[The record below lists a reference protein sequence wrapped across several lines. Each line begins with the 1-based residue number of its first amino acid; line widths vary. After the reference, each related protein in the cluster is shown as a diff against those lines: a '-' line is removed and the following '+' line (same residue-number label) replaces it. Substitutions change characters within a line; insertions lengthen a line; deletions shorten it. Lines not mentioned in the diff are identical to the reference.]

1 MGNGFLASV
10 ELCFHPGKE
19 ADMKKYIVELTREE
33 RRNLKDLVNGGK
45 SAAFR
50 IKRANILLK
59 VDEGK
64 HGPGW
69 KDEQVA
75 EAFDCGTATLERLR
89 KRWVERGTDE
99 ALERETR
106 GPQLSKLDGDAE
118 AVLVATACS
127 DPPAGRAKWT
137 VRLLA
142 DKLVELGVVDSCSH
156 MTVQRAMK
164 KTC

>member
-1 MGNGFLASV
+1 
-10 ELCFHPGKE
+10 
-19 ADMKKYIVELTREE
+19 MKKYIVELTREE
-33 RRNLKDLVNGGK
+33 RRDLRDLVKGGK

-64 HGPGW
+64 HGLGW

-75 EAFDCGTATLERLR
+75 EAFDCGTATVERLR
-89 KRWVERGTDE
+89 KRWVELGTDG
-99 ALERETR
+99 ALEREKR
-106 GPQLSKLDGDAE
+106 GPQQGKLDGDAE

-164 KTC
+164 KTR

>member
-1 MGNGFLASV
+1 
-10 ELCFHPGKE
+10 
-19 ADMKKYIVELTREE
+19 MKKYIVELTRKE
-33 RRNLKDLVNGGK
+33 RGYLEGLANNGKG
-45 SAAFR
+45 AAFR

-69 KDEQVA
+69 KDKQVA
-75 EAFDCGTATLERLR
+75 EAFDCGIATLERLR
-89 KRWVERGTDE
+89 KRWIELGTDG

-142 DKLVELGVVDSCSH
+142 DKLVELGVVESCSH

-164 KTC
+164 KTR

>member
-1 MGNGFLASV
+1 
-10 ELCFHPGKE
+10 
-19 ADMKKYIVELTREE
+19 MKKYIVELTREE
-33 RRNLKDLVNGGK
+33 RRDLRDLVKGGK

-89 KRWVERGTDE
+89 KRWVELGTDE
-99 ALERETR
+99 ALQRETR

-156 MTVQRAMK
+156 MTVHRATK
-164 KTC
+164 KTH

>member
-1 MGNGFLASV
+1 
-10 ELCFHPGKE
+10 
-19 ADMKKYIVELTREE
+19 MKKYIVELTRKE
-33 RRNLKDLVNGGK
+33 RGYLEDLISNGKG
-45 SAAFR
+45 AAFR

-89 KRWVERGTDE
+89 KRWVELGTDG

-164 KTC
+164 KTR

>member
-1 MGNGFLASV
+1 M
-10 ELCFHPGKE
+10 K
-19 ADMKKYIVELTREE
+19 KKYIVELTRKE
-33 RRNLKDLVNGGK
+33 RRYLEDLGSNGKG
-45 SAAFR
+45 AAFR

-64 HGPGW
+64 HGSGW

-75 EAFDCGTATLERLR
+75 EAFDCGTATVERLR
-89 KRWVERGTDE
+89 RRWVELGTDE
-99 ALERETR
+99 ALEREKR

-156 MTVQRAMK
+156 MTVQRAMN

>member
-1 MGNGFLASV
+1 
-10 ELCFHPGKE
+10 
-19 ADMKKYIVELTREE
+19 MKKYIVALTREE
-33 RRNLKDLVNGGK
+33 RRDLRDLVKGGK

-59 VDEGK
+59 VDDGK
-64 HGPGW
+64 QGLGW
-69 KDEQVA
+69 TDEEVA
-75 EAFDCGTATLERLR
+75 EAFDCGTATVERLR
-89 KRWVERGTDE
+89 KRWVELGTDG
-99 ALERETR
+99 ALEREKR
-106 GPQLSKLDGDAE
+106 GPQQGKLDGDAE

-142 DKLVELGVVDSCSH
+142 AKLVELGVVESCSH

-164 KTC
+164 KTSLSLG